1 MTIWYPGTAGAGGGG
16 RRSRQSKIYDAC
28 GNQLQKGYPAKK
40 KPPAIVEP
48 SPRTGNSSL
57 DVKNGNTQPSGDVLA
72 PLGPPQPRSILKKR
86 DTSLVV
92 PNRRSLVK
100 THSLEME
107 DAYAVPAKRV
117 TKQQLLEGSK
127 SAAPPPKPTKSNR
140 PKSAMKAQTPPTPV
154 RANRGSAKP
163 NSSGGGAKS
172 ADSDQMSSSSSNA
185 ASERRQARRDR
196 EVVLTPVMM
205 GDKLNNNNNSNN
217 NLTADGRPKS
227 FMKKLFLMQ

>member
-1 MTIWYPGTAGAGGGG
+1 MMIWCPGTVGGGGGG

-28 GNQLQKGYPAKK
+28 GNQLLKGYSGKK

-48 SPRTGNSSL
+48 SPRTGNGHV
-57 DVKNGNTQPSGDVLA
+57 DVKNDNAQSSGDVLA
-72 PLGPPQPRSILKKR
+72 PLGPPRPKSILKKR
-86 DTSLVV
+86 DSSLVV

-117 TKQQLLEGSK
+117 TKEQLLEGTK
-127 SAAPPPKPTKSNR
+127 TALPPKPAKTNR
-140 PKSAMKAQTPPTPV
+140 PKSALKAQTPPTPV
-154 RANRGSAKP
+154 RASRSITKP
-163 NSSGGGAKS
+163 NSVGGNKS
-172 ADSDQMSSSSSNA
+172 ADSGQMSSLSSNA

-196 EVVLTPVMM
+196 EVVLTPVIV